1 MTRGSVWHRQAF
13 VRGWAGAV
21 LYGLS
26 LAAVPG
32 AAHSETQEADGPSG
46 CGQFFDKWDVEGAPA
61 ALLAMGGIGRETMA
75 AQDCLSRN
83 DTATACEHWGRIV
96 AALPRLEPS
105 LAADLGESIE
115 ALKRRHNCP

>member
-1 MTRGSVWHRQAF
+1 MTNGSVLRRQAF
-13 VRGWAGAV
+13 ICRWAGAV

-26 LAAVPG
+26 LVAMPG
-32 AAHSETQEADGPSG
+32 AAHSETQEAEGPPG
-46 CGQFFDKWDVEGAPA
+46 CGQFFDKWEVEGAPA

-83 DTATACEHWGRIV
+83 DTAMACEHWGRIV

-105 LAADLGESIE
+105 LAADFGESIE